1 MHDTLKQLQLTWN
14 LNRVFNAQKKGP
26 GWIIGQTKH
35 EVFVTEWELAY
46 HEVMAISKNY
56 GKISRSVLVNT
67 DANPLHKELRNRN
80 FWEYQEA
87 VNKVFLFIKERSNP
101 WVSAKKATK
110 KIGEAQKKIDIA
122 RSRGNS
128 TREILH
134 YDHVEYPSFDEGSL
148 IKHKKHELLVPLEQL
163 FHTPEYQFDK
173 TVTAEISV
181 IVDFMSLIRKIG
193 FEKHPKV
200 RDTFDAAWEL
210 FLLRV
215 MLIGSRL
222 FTIAIA
228 KFQSK
233 NRLE

>member
-1 MHDTLKQLQLTWN
+1 M
-14 LNRVFNAQKKGP
+14 
-26 GWIIGQTKH
+26 
-35 EVFVTEWELAY
+35 
-46 HEVMAISKNY
+46 
-56 GKISRSVLVNT
+56 
-67 DANPLHKELRNRN
+67 
-80 FWEYQEA
+80 
-87 VNKVFLFIKERSNP
+87 
-101 WVSAKKATK
+101 
-110 KIGEAQKKIDIA
+110 
-122 RSRGNS
+122 
-128 TREILH
+128 
-134 YDHVEYPSFDEGSL
+134 
-148 IKHKKHELLVPLEQL
+148 PLELL

-193 FEKHPKV
+193 FGKHPKV

>member
-1 MHDTLKQLQLTWN
+1 M
-14 LNRVFNAQKKGP
+14 
-26 GWIIGQTKH
+26 
-35 EVFVTEWELAY
+35 
-46 HEVMAISKNY
+46 
-56 GKISRSVLVNT
+56 
-67 DANPLHKELRNRN
+67 
-80 FWEYQEA
+80 
-87 VNKVFLFIKERSNP
+87 
-101 WVSAKKATK
+101 
-110 KIGEAQKKIDIA
+110 
-122 RSRGNS
+122 
-128 TREILH
+128 
-134 YDHVEYPSFDEGSL
+134 
-148 IKHKKHELLVPLEQL
+148 PLELL

-200 RDTFDAAWEL
+200 RDTFDAALEL